1 MKSEKRKILLVED
14 HPIFRLGM
22 SEMINDED
30 DMIVCGYT
38 DNVRQSLDIIPK
50 LAPDLVIADITLKQS
65 DGIELVKEINR
76 LFPNLPVLVLSMHDE
91 SLYAERAMLAG
102 AKGYIM
108 KQEAM
113 ESVVQAV
120 RLVLSGKLYVSEKVK
135 DRLIHNLFEPSIKTE
150 TSPIDLLTDRELEV
164 FRYIGQG
171 LSSKEIS
178 HKLNLSIKTIGTYRE
193 RIKEKLKLKHA
204 TELVKSAVHWTQ
216 SGQITQKKL

>member
-22 SEMINDED
+22 SEMINDEK

-38 DNVRQSLDIIPK
+38 DNVRQALDIIPE
-50 LAPDLVIADITLKQS
+50 LSPDLVIADISLKQS

-76 LFPNLPVLVLSMHDE
+76 LFHGLPVLVLSMHDE
-91 SLYAERAMLAG
+91 SLYAERAMHAG

-120 RLVLSGKLYVSEKVK
+120 RIVLSGKIYVSEKVK
-135 DRLIHNLFEPSIKTE
+135 DRLINNLFEPSIETE
-150 TSPIDLLTDRELEV
+150 ASPIDLLTDRELEV

-178 HKLNLSIKTIGTYRE
+178 HRLNLSIKTIGTYRE
-193 RIKEKLKLKHA
+193 RIKEKLKIKHA
-204 TELVKSAVHWTQ
+204 TELVKCAVHWTQ
-216 SGQITQKKL
+216 SGQIL